1 MAKIEEI
8 LDLMDEMIDKASSVP
23 FTNKKVID
31 IEKMREYIDSIRY
44 NLPTDIKRAKELQN
58 DKAIIMT
65 EANKKAEVIIKK
77 AEERAQ
83 VLVSQDEITKAA
95 QIQAADIL
103 NQAYAAD
110 KEIRIAMAKKLEA
123 ALSEAEDVLTKNLVD
138 VKQTKEAIIAVAE
151 PKQPIAQ
158 AEEKAQ
164 KEAYLAVFPDA
175 QELKSPTEI
184 LSGFAPRSLVE

>member
-1 MAKIEEI
+1 MAKIEEV

-44 NLPTDIKRAKELQN
+44 NLPTDIKKAKELQN

-138 VKQTKEAIIAVAE
+138 VKQTKEAIIAVTE

-158 AEEKAQ
+158 EN
-164 KEAYLAVFPDA
+164 
-175 QELKSPTEI
+175 
-184 LSGFAPRSLVE
+184 

>member
-1 MAKIEEI
+1 MAKIEEV
-8 LDLMDEMIDKASSVP
+8 LDLMDELTDKASNVP

-44 NLPTDIKRAKELQN
+44 NLPTDIKKAKELQN

-65 EANKKAEVIIKK
+65 EANKKAEVIVKK

-83 VLVSQDEITKAA
+83 ILVSEDEITKAA

-103 NQAYAAD
+103 NQAYAAE
-110 KEIRIAMAKKLEA
+110 KEIRIAMVKKLEST
-123 ALSEAEDVLTKNLVD
+123 LTEAENVLTKNLTD

-151 PKQPIAQ
+151 PKQPIPQ
-158 AEEKAQ
+158 DK
-164 KEAYLAVFPDA
+164 
-175 QELKSPTEI
+175 
-184 LSGFAPRSLVE
+184 

>member
-1 MAKIEEI
+1 MAKIEEV

-44 NLPTDIKRAKELQN
+44 NLPTDIKKAKELQN

-65 EANKKAEVIIKK
+65 EANKKAEVIVKK

-83 VLVSQDEITKAA
+83 ILVSENEITKAA
-95 QIQAADIL
+95 QMQAADIL
-103 NQAYAAD
+103 NQAYAAE
-110 KEIRIAMAKKLEA
+110 KEIRVAMAKKLETV
-123 ALSEAEDVLTKNLVD
+123 LTQAENVLTKNLTD

-151 PKQPIAQ
+151 PKQPI
-158 AEEKAQ
+158 
-164 KEAYLAVFPDA
+164 P
-175 QELKSPTEI
+175 QEQ
-184 LSGFAPRSLVE
+184 

>member
-44 NLPTDIKRAKELQN
+44 NLPTDIKKAKELQN

-65 EANKKAEVIIKK
+65 EANKKAEVIVKK

-83 VLVSQDEITKAA
+83 ILVSEDEITKAA

-103 NQAYAAD
+103 NQAYAAE
-110 KEIRIAMAKKLEA
+110 KEIRFAMAKKLEA
-123 ALSEAEDVLTKNLVD
+123 ALTQAENVLTKNLTD

-151 PKQPIAQ
+151 PKQPITQ
-158 AEEKAQ
+158 EK
-164 KEAYLAVFPDA
+164 
-175 QELKSPTEI
+175 
-184 LSGFAPRSLVE
+184 

>member
-1 MAKIEEI
+1 MAKIEEV

-44 NLPTDIKRAKELQN
+44 NLPTDIKKAKELQN

-83 VLVSQDEITKAA
+83 VLVSQDEIIKAA

-103 NQAYAAD
+103 NQAYAAE

-123 ALSEAEDVLTKNLVD
+123 ALSEAENVLTRNLVD

-158 AEEKAQ
+158 ENN
-164 KEAYLAVFPDA
+164 
-175 QELKSPTEI
+175 
-184 LSGFAPRSLVE
+184 

>member
-1 MAKIEEI
+1 MAKIEEV

-44 NLPTDIKRAKELQN
+44 NLPTDIKKAKELQN

-83 VLVSQDEITKAA
+83 VLVSQDEIIKAA

-103 NQAYAAD
+103 NQAYAAE
-110 KEIRIAMAKKLEA
+110 KEIRVAMAKKLEA
-123 ALSEAEDVLTKNLVD
+123 ALSEAENVLTRNLVD

-151 PKQPIAQ
+151 PKQPIQ
-158 AEEKAQ
+158 
-164 KEAYLAVFPDA
+164 
-175 QELKSPTEI
+175 QENN
-184 LSGFAPRSLVE
+184 

>member
-44 NLPTDIKRAKELQN
+44 NLPTDIKKAKELQN

-65 EANKKAEVIIKK
+65 EANKKAEVIVKK

-83 VLVSQDEITKAA
+83 ILVSEDEITKAA

-103 NQAYAAD
+103 NQAYAAE
-110 KEIRIAMAKKLEA
+110 KEIRVAMAKKLEA
-123 ALSEAEDVLTKNLVD
+123 ALTQAENVLTKNLTD

-151 PKQPIAQ
+151 PKQPITQ
-158 AEEKAQ
+158 EK
-164 KEAYLAVFPDA
+164 
-175 QELKSPTEI
+175 
-184 LSGFAPRSLVE
+184 

>member
-1 MAKIEEI
+1 MAKIEEV
-8 LDLMDEMIDKASSVP
+8 LDLMDELIDKASSVP

-44 NLPTDIKRAKELQN
+44 NLPTDIKKAKELQN

-65 EANKKAEVIIKK
+65 EANKKAEVIVKK

-83 VLVSQDEITKAA
+83 ILVSEDEITKAA

-103 NQAYAAD
+103 NQAYAAE
-110 KEIRIAMAKKLEA
+110 KEIRIAMVKKLEST
-123 ALSEAEDVLTKNLVD
+123 LTEAENVLTKNLTD

-151 PKQPIAQ
+151 PKQPIPQ
-158 AEEKAQ
+158 DK
-164 KEAYLAVFPDA
+164 
-175 QELKSPTEI
+175 
-184 LSGFAPRSLVE
+184 

>member
-1 MAKIEEI
+1 MAKVEEI

-44 NLPTDIKRAKELQN
+44 NLPTDIKKAKELQN
-58 DKAIIMT
+58 DQAIIMT

-110 KEIRIAMAKKLEA
+110 KEIRNAMAKKLET
-123 ALSEAEDVLTKNLVD
+123 ALTEAEEVLTRNLVD

-151 PKQPIAQ
+151 PKQPIG
-158 AEEKAQ
+158 
-164 KEAYLAVFPDA
+164 
-175 QELKSPTEI
+175 QEN
-184 LSGFAPRSLVE
+184 

>member
-1 MAKIEEI
+1 MAKIEEV

-44 NLPTDIKRAKELQN
+44 NLPTDIKKAKELQN

-83 VLVSQDEITKAA
+83 VLVSQDEIIKAA

-103 NQAYAAD
+103 NQAYAAE
-110 KEIRIAMAKKLEA
+110 KEIRIAMSKKLEA
-123 ALSEAEDVLTKNLVD
+123 ALSEAEDVLTRNLVD

-151 PKQPIAQ
+151 PKQPI
-158 AEEKAQ
+158 
-164 KEAYLAVFPDA
+164 P
-175 QELKSPTEI
+175 QENN
-184 LSGFAPRSLVE
+184 

>member
-1 MAKIEEI
+1 MAKIEEV

-44 NLPTDIKRAKELQN
+44 NLPTDIKKAKELQN

-65 EANKKAEVIIKK
+65 EANKKAEVIVKK

-83 VLVSQDEITKAA
+83 ILVSENEITKAA
-95 QIQAADIL
+95 QMQAADIL
-103 NQAYAAD
+103 NQAYAAE
-110 KEIRIAMAKKLEA
+110 KEIRLAMAKKLETV
-123 ALSEAEDVLTKNLVD
+123 LTQAENVLTKNLTD

-151 PKQPIAQ
+151 PKQPI
-158 AEEKAQ
+158 
-164 KEAYLAVFPDA
+164 P
-175 QELKSPTEI
+175 QEQ
-184 LSGFAPRSLVE
+184 

>member
-1 MAKIEEI
+1 MAKIEEV

-44 NLPTDIKRAKELQN
+44 NLPTDIKKAKELQN

-83 VLVSQDEITKAA
+83 VLVSQDEIIKAA
-95 QIQAADIL
+95 QIQAAD
-103 NQAYAAD
+103 QAYAAE
-110 KEIRIAMAKKLEA
+110 KEIRIAMAKKLES
-123 ALSEAEDVLTKNLVD
+123 ALSEAEIVLTRNLVD

-158 AEEKAQ
+158 ENN
-164 KEAYLAVFPDA
+164 
-175 QELKSPTEI
+175 
-184 LSGFAPRSLVE
+184 